1 MQSKCLDYHVNI
13 MAWDAVPQ
21 ESKTSPGAIA
31 MAGGHLTQGR
41 VLSLAVNSDL
51 LCSIM
56 VKGSQSER
64 ENLFEVACRF
74 LENRNPG
81 LDLDHTTYVMDR
93 GSECA
98 GDVDEVTQKFVNK
111 HTTPSSVR
119 NEVVFLHLFVN
130 FDVKLMHTG
139 CRARTSQDTDDQR
152 LGQPCTQQYCNG

>member
-1 MQSKCLDYHVNI
+1 MGHCFEPTDTCSLVWPNVISILDMQSKCLDYHVNI

-21 ESKTSPGAIA
+21 ESKTSPGAIP

-41 VLSLAVNSDL
+41 ILSLAVNSDL

-81 LDLDHTTYVMDR
+81 LDLDHTSYVMDR

-98 GDVDEVTQKFVNK
+98 GDVDEVTQKFVKK
-111 HTTPSSVR
+111 HPTPTNTVR
-119 NEVVFLHLFVN
+119 
-130 FDVKLMHTG
+130 T
-139 CRARTSQDTDDQR
+139 R
-152 LGQPCTQQYCNG
+152 